1 MVPFHAATNADSPL
15 AHLVV
20 SLSAI
25 RACVFLSATDANAA
39 LALGQIVLCNVAL
52 QR

>member
-1 MVPFHAATNADSPL
+1 MQLLMQIVHWHTWWYHYLQFV
-15 AHLVV
+15 LVF
-20 SLSAI
+20 
-25 RACVFLSATDANAA
+25 FLSATDANAA